1 MEALDGL
8 TPSILYPLVAVV
20 GLLVGS
26 FLNVVILRLPRA
38 LMHEWRDQCRALL
51 ELEAEPDAKPAPP
64 GPVRGRSRCPDCGHA
79 IAGYDNIPVL
89 SWLLLRGKCRHCGK
103 PISMR
108 YPSVE
113 LVTAIVSVIVIWVL
127 GPSAQGL
134 AGLLLSWTLIAA
146 AGIDLDHKLLP
157 DQLTLPL
164 LWAGLLLNLF
174 GVFTDL
180 DSAVIGAVA
189 GYLSLWLVFHL
200 FRLATG
206 KEGMGYGDFKLLAA
220 IGAWFGWQVL
230 PGVILLASGVGA
242 IVGIGLILARRQG
255 REVPIAFGPF
265 LAAAGW
271 LALVLGDRIQAWWLL
286 P

>member
-51 ELEAEPDAKPAPP
+51 ELEAEPDARPAPP

-89 SWLLLRGKCRHCGK
+89 SWLLLRGRCRHCGK

-113 LVTAIVSVIVIWVL
+113 LFTAIVSVIVIWVL

-271 LALVLGDRIQAWWLL
+271 LALVLGERIQAWWLL

>member
-51 ELEAEPDAKPAPP
+51 ELEAEPDARPAPP

-89 SWLLLRGKCRHCGK
+89 SWLLLRGRCRHCGK

-113 LVTAIVSVIVIWVL
+113 LFTAIVSVIVIWVL

-206 KEGMGYGDFKLLAA
+206 KEGMGYGDFKLQAA

-271 LALVLGDRIQAWWLL
+271 LALVLGERIQAWWLL